1 MRGSCIRLWCNK
13 NWGNRKVAADVMSLS
28 PKTTAPAGRSGRQPL
43 RVLLVDDHA
52 LICETLALALTDDEL
67 TLVTVKTVTEA
78 QQQIEANGRFD
89 VLLLDYDVPG
99 MEGLKG
105 LRSLAEQNKGAV
117 VLFSGVASRLVVEQ
131 ALDAGARGFI
141 PKTLPLRTLKHAI
154 RFIADGET
162 FLPADYMRWTSQG
175 NGDKLGLKQ
184 REMQVLTLLCEGLQ
198 NKEIGRQM
206 GVEETIV
213 KLDVKSICRKLG
225 AKNRTQA
232 VIEARNR
239 GLA

>member
-1 MRGSCIRLWCNK
+1 MNTNENFGL
-13 NWGNRKVAADVMSLS
+13 GDQASL
-28 PKTTAPAGRSGRQPL
+28 GRSDRQAL
-43 RVLLVDDHA
+43 RVLLVDDHS
-52 LICETLALALTDDEL
+52 LICETIALALTDEDM
-67 TLVTVKTVTEA
+67 TLVTVKSIPEA
-78 QQQIEANGRFD
+78 EEQITANGRFD
-89 VLLLDYDVPG
+89 VVLLDYDVPG
-99 MEGLKG
+99 MQGLKG
-105 LRSLAEQNKGAV
+105 LRSLASQNDGAV
-117 VLFSGVASRLVVEQ
+117 VLFSGVASRLVVER
-131 ALDAGARGFI
+131 ALDAGASGFI

-162 FLPADYMRWTSQG
+162 FLPADYMRRTSQG
-175 NGDKLGLKQ
+175 DGDELGLKP

>member
-1 MRGSCIRLWCNK
+1 MN
-13 NWGNRKVAADVMSLS
+13 S
-28 PKTTAPAGRSGRQPL
+28 PENFEVSDQDTLGRPDKGAL
-43 RVLLVDDHA
+43 RVLLVDDHS
-52 LICETLALALTDDEL
+52 LICETIALALTDEDL
-67 TLVTVKTVTEA
+67 TLVTARTINEA
-78 QQQIEANGRFD
+78 EQKIDAEGRFD
-89 VLLLDYDVPG
+89 VVLLDYDVPG
-99 MEGLKG
+99 MQGLKG
-105 LRSLAEQNKGAV
+105 LRNLASQNKGAV
-117 VLFSGVASRLVVEQ
+117 VLFSGVASRLVVER
-131 ALDAGARGFI
+131 ALDAGASGFI

-162 FLPADYMRWTSQG
+162 FLPADYMRRTSQG
-175 NGDKLGLKQ
+175 DGDELGLKP
-184 REMQVLTLLCEGLQ
+184 REMQVLAFLCEGLQ